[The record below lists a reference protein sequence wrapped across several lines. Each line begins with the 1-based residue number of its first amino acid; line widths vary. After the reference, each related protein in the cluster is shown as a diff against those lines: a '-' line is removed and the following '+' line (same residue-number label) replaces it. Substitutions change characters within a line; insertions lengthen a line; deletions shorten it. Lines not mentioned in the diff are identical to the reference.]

1 LLTVVLLAAFLIG
14 LLLGV
19 RAMIVGVE
27 RPARTGTTPRTALG
41 APAIAAAAT
50 TFGLAGYVL
59 LEHVGAGAGASVAVA
74 AALALLSALAAIALI
89 AKWAVP
95 SAAAEPPDE
104 RYLLQGTPAFVT
116 RAVTATEDG
125 EVTYLAADGA
135 QNATLA
141 RSFDG
146 SSIEVGAEVVI
157 DRIEDG
163 VAYVESWALVE
174 KRL

>member
-1 LLTVVLLAAFLIG
+1 MLTVVLLACFLVG

-27 RPARTGTTPRTALG
+27 RPSRTGATPRTALT
-41 APAIAAAAT
+41 APALASAATAFGLGGYVLYRHMDADAVVAVAIAAV
-50 TFGLAGYVL
+50 LAG
-59 LEHVGAGAGASVAVA
+59 
-74 AALALLSALAAIALI
+74 LSALGTIALI

-104 RYLLQGTPAFVT
+104 RYLLQGTPAVVT
-116 RAVTATEDG
+116 RAVAADLDG
-125 EVTYLAADGA
+125 EVAYVAADGA
-135 QNATLA
+135 QYASLA

-146 SSIEVGAEVVI
+146 SALDVGEEVVI
-157 DRIEDG
+157 DRVEDG
-163 VAYVESWALVE
+163 VAYVESWAVVE